1 MLFEDTY
8 KTIVAPSEGMYKE
21 KGSKF
26 LSFAYPVKSE
36 TEVKAIIE
44 QLKKEYYDARHHCYA
59 YILGYDKSAWRVNDD
74 GEPSGSA
81 GKPIYGQL
89 QSHDLTNVLLVVVR
103 YFGGVKLG
111 VGGLVNA
118 YKTASKDALINAEIV
133 ERTINEIYRLEFPY
147 EMINEAMKI
156 TKDYGVQIL
165 ETNFDN
171 RAGIVY
177 KVRRNDAEK
186 VKMKCETIYRFKV
199 IYVGIE

>member
-1 MLFEDTY
+1 
-8 KTIVAPSEGMYKE
+8 MYKE

-26 LSFAYPVKSE
+26 LSFAYPVKTE
-36 TEVKAIIE
+36 TEVKDIIE

-74 GEPSGSA
+74 GEPSGTA
-81 GKPIYGQL
+81 GKPVYGQL
-89 QSHDLTNVLLVVVR
+89 QSNDLTNVLVVVVR

-118 YKTASKDALINAEIV
+118 YKTAAKDALMNAEIV
-133 ERTINEIYRLEFPY
+133 ERTINEIYKLEFPY
-147 EMINEAMKI
+147 EMVNEAMKI
-156 TKDYGVQIL
+156 TKDYGVQII

-171 RAGIVY
+171 RAELVY

-186 VKMKCETIYRFKV
+186 LRLKCEALYRFKV

>member
-8 KTIVAPSEGMYKE
+8 KTIVAPSSGMYKE

-26 LSFAYPVKSE
+26 LSFAYPVKTE
-36 TEVKAIIE
+36 TEVKVIIE

-74 GEPSGSA
+74 GEPSGTA
-81 GKPIYGQL
+81 GKPVYGQI
-89 QSHDLTNVLLVVVR
+89 QSNDLTNVLIVVVR

-118 YKTASKDALINAEIV
+118 YKTAAKDALMNAEIV

-147 EMINEAMKI
+147 ELINEAMKI

-171 RAGIVY
+171 RAEIVY

-186 VKMKCETIYRFKV
+186 LRLKCETLYRFKV
-199 IYVGIE
+199 IYVDIE

>member
-26 LSFAYPVKSE
+26 LSFAYPVKTE
-36 TEVKAIIE
+36 TEVKTIIE

-59 YILGYDKSAWRVNDD
+59 YIIGYDKSAWRVNDD
-74 GEPSGSA
+74 GEPSGTA
-81 GKPIYGQL
+81 GKPIHGQL
-89 QSHDLTNVLLVVVR
+89 QSFDLTNVLLVVVR
-103 YFGGVKLG
+103 YFGGMKLG

-118 YKTASKDALINAEIV
+118 YKTASKDALMNAEIV

-156 TKDYGVQIL
+156 TKDYGVQII
-165 ETNFDN
+165 ETNFESS
-171 RAGIVY
+171 AEIIY

-186 VKMKCETIYRFKV
+186 IKMKSETIYRFKV
-199 IYVGIE
+199 IYVGSE